1 MKKGFLLITVFIS
14 LTLLFSGCANE
25 ANNEELSLK
34 IGIMPAVDSAPI
46 LLADEQGY
54 YEELGLKM
62 EIQVY
67 RNANNRQSALQS
79 GELDGT
85 MTDLI
90 AFVNNVQNGFDIK
103 ITTST
108 DGSFPFLLRKD
119 FQEKEEIKIGM
130 MEVSVSNFLSE
141 EFLADKY
148 KMDKLFIPAIPTRL
162 EMLVAGQM
170 DMAIIPEPMA
180 SMGQLRGVKKRVY
193 ENQDDFMPEAMVF
206 TDIAIENKGKAIKL
220 FHQAFNKAVKEIQE
234 DDSLARDILISR
246 LELKS
251 DIKDMIV
258 MPEYHFARIPDQEY
272 MNKIVNW
279 VEDVQGKEIDIAYSD
294 MIERKFL
301 E

>member
-193 ENQDDFMPEAMVF
+193 EYQDDFMPEAMVF